1 MQESWYEKLGRWEE
15 ALEAYERK
23 QPSVADPNE
32 SIGLVL
38 GRMRCL
44 RALGEWG
51 KLWNLA
57 RDAWSDVCDV
67 PRLRKQVRGA
77 WAWRVCVAWLACV
90 ACVSRLYV

>member
-23 QPSVADPNE
+23 QPSVSDPTE

-57 RDAWSDVCDV
+57 RDAWPDVCDV
-67 PRLRKQVRGA
+67 PKLRKQVHTPPV
-77 WAWRVCVAWLACV
+77 VCERCARMHARARAPDGV
-90 ACVSRLYV
+90 